1 MATPKCIE
9 RAKATFPHT
18 NFPETR
24 KAAKT
29 RRKTSIC
36 NPQCGDLTGQRSIWM
51 HCCDSCEQL
60 LNLFRSG
67 TRTAV
72 LALSATP
79 DGTPY
84 RRHTGCTGRMCRRC
98 RRGIIN
104 RRAGINRRGRRQS
117 AQARQRRN
125 RVRCDR
131 NSGPPSAPDRDF
143 RRTGNGHFSGREAE
157 SAVIL
162 ERIGRLASP
171 ENGTVHS
178 GR

>member
-67 TRTAV
+67 TRTTV
-72 LALSATP
+72 LALSTTP

-98 RRGIIN
+98 RSGIIN

-131 NSGPPSAPDRDF
+131 NSGPPQH
-143 RRTGNGHFSGREAE
+143 RTAISG
-157 SAVIL
+157 
-162 ERIGRLASP
+162 GR
-171 ENGTVHS
+171 GTVIS
-178 GR
+178 PAGKQNLP